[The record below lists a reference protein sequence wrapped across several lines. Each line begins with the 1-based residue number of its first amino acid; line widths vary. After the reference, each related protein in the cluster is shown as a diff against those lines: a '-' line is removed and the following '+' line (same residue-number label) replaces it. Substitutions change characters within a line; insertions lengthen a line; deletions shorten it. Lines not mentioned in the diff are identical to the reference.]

1 MDSIDRK
8 KHWESIYHTKDTQQV
23 SWFQPT
29 PEMSLDFIKEL
40 NIPLT
45 AKIIDVGGGDSLL
58 VDHLLQLGYK
68 DVTVLDISE
77 KSLKNAKMRLGPQ
90 AKQVTWI
97 VADITEFVSVTHYD
111 LWHDRAAF
119 HFLTNAQEI
128 ESYVLTVK
136 NSLAPDG
143 IMVIGTFSDK
153 GPTECSGLEIAQYS
167 EESMTS
173 LFTENFSKIKC
184 LLTDHQTPSGDQ
196 QNFIFCCFK
205 KLSKVRQQV

>member
-8 KHWESIYHTKDTQQV
+8 KHWESIYNTKDTQQV